1 MKIEKYVKDENG
13 NGFYP
18 NFIKKFMSKDNFKIP
33 PVSTLLGADINTFGK
48 ILKTGKIS
56 PEYRLKVA
64 LTSFIVLVSTP
75 FHRYEE
81 IVFNKKR
88 LAKTKFENPPLFI
101 LGHWRSGTTLLHNLL
116 CLDPDS
122 SFVTTYQ
129 SVFPNNLA
137 SKIIFKT
144 FMKYAMPNRRP
155 ADNMKLEV
163 DLPQEDEFAFSNM
176 YYINY
181 YNFFY
186 FPYKYKYYYDKSV
199 RFKDL
204 SDNEFNDFL
213 YNYEKLLKKT
223 YLNRKGKQLIIKNPV
238 NTARIKALLKLYP
251 DAKFIYIYRNPV
263 TVFMSTH
270 NFFQAV
276 IKTLML
282 HKVPPEFIDDMIF
295 DVYKK
300 LIDDYHVQKNLIPAK
315 NLFEIKYEEFEKAPL
330 KGLENIYNN
339 LLDKDFEQLKGM
351 FSDYLESLKS
361 HKKQHYK
368 IEKQTLDRITNEL
381 GKYMEIYGYDV
392 PGDIEIL
399 K

>member
-1 MKIEKYVKDENG
+1 
-13 NGFYP
+13 
-18 NFIKKFMSKDNFKIP
+18 
-33 PVSTLLGADINTFGK
+33 
-48 ILKTGKIS
+48 
-56 PEYRLKVA
+56 
-64 LTSFIVLVSTP
+64 
-75 FHRYEE
+75 
-81 IVFNKKR
+81 
-88 LAKTKFENPPLFI
+88 
-101 LGHWRSGTTLLHNLL
+101 
-116 CLDPDS
+116 
-122 SFVTTYQ
+122 
-129 SVFPNNLA
+129 
-137 SKIIFKT
+137 
-144 FMKYAMPNRRP
+144 MKYAMPNRRP

-381 GKYMEIYGYDV
+381 AKYMEIYGYDV